1 MLIVTGSVPPGSP
14 FHRAGA
20 ADAGQPDPDFPVR
33 SGCQLMEQMQHDP
46 LFRRFVGPGIDDP
59 VRVPAVFTRNRDR
72 LLTTGMSR
80 KFLAAIL
87 AHRKVEPLL
96 SDEHVPV
103 DGTLVKAEPGCATG
117 SGTHA
122 NAPMKSFQPKGDGAP
137 PDDDGGPDNPPAADP
152 DNLLEQ
158 SQPETAPMTR
168 PARHNRTAGAV
179 RALT

>member
-1 MLIVTGSVPPGSP
+1 
-14 FHRAGA
+14 
-20 ADAGQPDPDFPVR
+20 
-33 SGCQLMEQMQHDP
+33 MEQMQHDP

-87 AHRKVEPLL
+87 AHREVALLL

-122 NAPMKSFQPKGDGAP
+122 NAPMKSFQPKDDGAP